1 MLDNEHQN
9 IKVALIFCFKL
20 YKLLLQLR
28 KQFLTRILVCK
39 YGHLLE
45 NPTSY
50 SSTKHNSQSCLS
62 TNYTRSHWLCSA
74 STQLEDSMRDTLH
87 RLSLG
92 VSVLAK
98 MKKTMV
104 IKLLIRIFVRCHMK
118 LYSITILLSPMNCWR
133 IVHHFLVRQPYAT
146 WKMGL
151 DSFQWPSIVRVTGSH
166 QTTPYDVAIF

>member
-62 TNYTRSHWLCSA
+62 TNYTL
-74 STQLEDSMRDTLH
+74 LTLIVFSKH
-87 RLSLG
+87 PIGRFYAG
-92 VSVLAK
+92 YTAQVVTRRICTCK
-98 MKKTMV
+98 NEKDNGNQV
-104 IKLLIRIFVRCHMK
+104 INSNFRAMSYEV
-118 LYSITILLSPMNCWR
+118 
-133 IVHHFLVRQPYAT
+133 V
-146 WKMGL
+146 
-151 DSFQWPSIVRVTGSH
+151 
-166 QTTPYDVAIF
+166 